1 MQFDDTVSEIL
12 STGNPTW
19 LAAVTNLSTI
29 SADSCKEVS
38 LVHLIFPIVSG
49 VVFFCCYFPTKFT
62 HLFKVWKSGIFHII
76 IIIVVNYYILLI
88 VVYYCCYLLL
98 FYYYY
103 YYYCR
108 LTSDEGGSG
117 IPELTSEESGTS
129 PVALMP

>member
-29 SADSCKEVS
+29 SADSCKEVI

-49 VVFFCCYFPTKFT
+49 VVFFCCCYFPTKFT

-76 IIIVVNYYILLI
+76 IIIVVNYYYHFIDSSLL
-88 VVYYCCYLLL
+88 LLL
-98 FYYYY
+98 FIII
-103 YYYCR
+103 
-108 LTSDEGGSG
+108 L
-117 IPELTSEESGTS
+117 L
-129 PVALMP
+129 LLLLLL

>member
-88 VVYYCCYLLL
+88 VVYYCCFRLASTRRLDYTLLMSL
-98 FYYYY
+98 M
-103 YYYCR
+103 R
-108 LTSDEGGSG
+108 TS
-117 IPELTSEESGTS
+117 
-129 PVALMP
+129 